1 MRISRSPYIK
11 AAGIRSYM
19 KRIETIFLRACGYC
33 VLILSLFYA
42 FGAIN
47 EYSKPYIDFKTFL
60 VILLFG
66 VIVSV
71 GGFIL
76 TLEKLKMPLRILIH
90 YITLF
95 VAFYAIFIVSGNL
108 GAGGS
113 SAIFSAV
120 IIFTFLYIV
129 IFTMVYFIRKGVK
142 KADSI
147 ANKKLPKKN
156 ESEKTKP
163 KYKSLYKTED

>member
-1 MRISRSPYIK
+1 
-11 AAGIRSYM
+11 M
-19 KRIETIFLRACGYC
+19 KRIETIILRACGYC

-47 EYSKPYIDFKTFL
+47 EYRKPYIDFKTFL

-66 VIVSV
+66 MIVSL

-76 TLEKLKMPLRILIH
+76 TLERLKMPLRILIH
-90 YITLF
+90 YIALF
-95 VAFYAIFIVSGNL
+95 TAFYVVFVVSGNL
-108 GAGGS
+108 GAGGGS
-113 SAIFSAV
+113 VIFSAV
-120 IIFTFLYIV
+120 VIFTFLYSV
-129 IFTMVYFIRKGVK
+129 IFASVYFIRKAIR

-147 ANKKLPKKN
+147 ANKKAPQKKTN
-156 ESEKTKP
+156 ENAKP

>member
-1 MRISRSPYIK
+1 
-11 AAGIRSYM
+11 M

-33 VLILSLFYA
+33 ILILSLFYA

-47 EYSKPYIDFKTFL
+47 EYGKPYIDFKTFST
-60 VILLFG
+60 ILIFG
-66 VIVSV
+66 IIISV

-90 YITLF
+90 YVALF
-95 VAFYAIFIVSGNL
+95 VAFYVVFIVSGNL

-129 IFTMVYFIRKGVK
+129 IFASVYFIRKGIK

-147 ANKKLPKKN
+147 ANKKAPQSKAGYNKK
-156 ESEKTKP
+156 T